1 MPTSKVDEITWQL
14 ELLRLLPTDPPGRS
28 HEDLHDELAVLGFD
42 KTLRTVQR
50 TLSGLEDLGLQRTVS
65 GKVHYWHWPV
75 QYRSLEKHVLTT
87 AEAVSL
93 RLIEQIVSPLLPE
106 SLRQVLDGRFATAR
120 EKLDQLR
127 KMNRRVDWP
136 EKIASIPGHFSLQ
149 PPRIDPDVLR
159 SVQEALLEGREIE
172 IDYQSLKDQEPR
184 RRRLHPRALIQAGS
198 VTYLVATVPDSK
210 KDPDRPIQYRIDR
223 ISKVIIST
231 RPVAR
236 SSFDLKQY
244 LADEE
249 EKVGSREMIR
259 LELWVSPRLAAILKG
274 TALAGDQELK
284 ETADGAIVMGT
295 VRNTLRLQQWLLG
308 HREHLEVRKPAVL
321 RRWMAEKLA
330 AALARYR

>member
-1 MPTSKVDEITWQL
+1 MPNSKADELSWQL
-14 ELLRLLPTDPPGRS
+14 ELLRLLPTEPPGRC
-28 HEDLHDELAVLGFD
+28 HQDLREELAVIGFD

-50 TLSGLEDLGLQRTVS
+50 ALRGLEDLGLQRTIS
-65 GKVHYWHWPV
+65 GKVHCWYWPV
-75 QYRSLEKHVLTT
+75 QYRSLEKHVMTT

-106 SLRQVLDGRFATAR
+106 SLRQVLDGRFASAR

-127 KMNRRVDWP
+127 KINRRVDWP

-149 PPRIDPDVLR
+149 PPRVDPDVLQ
-159 SVQEALLEGREIE
+159 SVQEALLGGQELDV
-172 IDYQSLKDQEPR
+172 DYQSLKDHEPR

-198 VTYLVATVPDSK
+198 VTYLVATVPDTK
-210 KDPDRPIQYRIDR
+210 KDPDRPIQYRLDR
-223 ISKVIIST
+223 IHKAIISN
-231 RPVAR
+231 RPAAR
-236 SSFDLKQY
+236 SSFDLKRY

-249 EKVGSREMIR
+249 EKVGSRESVR
-259 LELWVSPRLAAILKG
+259 LELWVSPQLAAILKG
-274 TALAGDQELK
+274 TALAEDQELK
-284 ETADGAIVMGT
+284 EAADGTIVTAT

-308 HREHLEVRKPAVL
+308 HREHLEVRKPVVL

>member
-1 MPTSKVDEITWQL
+1 MPASKADELSWQL
-14 ELLRLLPTDPPGRS
+14 ELLRALPTEAPGRS
-28 HEDLHDELAVLGFD
+28 YEDLREELSVLGFD

-50 TLSGLEDLGLQRTVS
+50 ALRGLEDLGLQRTVS
-65 GKVHYWHWPV
+65 GKVHYWYWPV
-75 QYRSLEKHVLTT
+75 QYRSLEKHVMTT

-106 SLRQVLDGRFATAR
+106 SLREVLDGRFASAR

-127 KMNRRVDWP
+127 KINRRVDWP
-136 EKIASIPGHFSLQ
+136 EKIASVPGHFSLQ
-149 PPRIDPDVLR
+149 PPRIDPDVLQ
-159 SVQEALLEGREIE
+159 SVQEALLESRELE
-172 IDYQSLKDQEPR
+172 VEYQSLKDLEPR

-198 VTYLVATVPDSK
+198 ATYLVATVPDSK
-210 KDPDRPIQYRIDR
+210 KDPDRPVQYRIDR
-223 ISKVIIST
+223 ISKVIVSN
-231 RPVAR
+231 RPVVR

-274 TALAGDQELK
+274 TALAEDQELK
-284 ETADGAIVMGT
+284 ETADGAIVTGT

-330 AALARYR
+330 AALARYQ